1 MTVKKTFSRTTA
13 LIAGTAM
20 LLINGVIYAW
30 SIYSMPFGPAFVWSS
45 AQLGAC
51 FTVMLASF
59 CLGGVFGGAVA
70 NRRGVRVSIPIGG
83 ILGCIGFVLCMFLQA
98 HLIWLLFVSFAIS
111 GIGVGFVYNGVI
123 SAVVPRFPDKKG
135 LASGV
140 LLMGFG
146 ASSLVL
152 GGLASRLIA
161 SPGFGWHL
169 TYILTGALLLAA
181 AFIGLPFVLPP
192 RVDRDTHAAAPARGL
207 TPRQMLRTK
216 RFWLLFGSAVI
227 GTGFGSGL
235 IAHASYI
242 FVEGGA
248 SESVAAL
255 AVGLVS
261 VMNGLGR
268 IVFGMLN
275 DRCGFRISLL
285 ADAVLYIAAGLIA
298 ALVLGSSAVV
308 LVVVMMLI
316 GACYGAVPT
325 ISASLAEEFFGP
337 AHYGRNLGIV
347 NLSILVGSFASTAA
361 GAIQTSTGSYAQAFY
376 LFVGLEA
383 VALVL
388 ILLLGRTKS
397 IEY

>member
-30 SIYSMPFGPAFVWSS
+30 SIYSMPFGAGFGWSS

-83 ILGCIGFVLCMFLQA
+83 ILGGIGFVLCMFLQA
-98 HLIWLLFVSFAIS
+98 HLIWLLFASFAIS

-275 DRCGFRISLL
+275 DRCGFCISLL

>member
-30 SIYSMPFGPAFVWSS
+30 SIYSMPFGAGFGWSN

-298 ALVLGSSAVV
+298 ALVLGSSAAV

>member
-30 SIYSMPFGPAFVWSS
+30 SIYSMPFGAGFGWSS

-235 IAHASYI
+235 IAHASNI

>member
-30 SIYSMPFGPAFVWSS
+30 SIYSMPFGAGFGWSS

-59 CLGGVFGGAVA
+59 CLGGVFGGAVD

>member
-30 SIYSMPFGPAFVWSS
+30 SIYSMPFGAGFGWSS
-45 AQLGAC
+45 APLGAC

>member
-30 SIYSMPFGPAFVWSS
+30 SIYSMPFGAGFGWSS

-275 DRCGFRISLL
+275 DRCGFRSSLL